1 MRASGRAHWPVMRHP
16 ISERELL
23 QRARGG
29 DEGAFRTLVERYEP
43 VVAATVNSML
53 GSGDE
58 ADDVGQETFIRF
70 YSSLDAFRE
79 EAALKTYLTRIAMNL
94 SLNALKRRKRFWTRH
109 VSTDPMARLKDKDLD
124 PAERLEDREMRE
136 RVRQAIGKLAPK
148 HRAVVT
154 LRLIEGYSTRETAE
168 ILNVPAGTVL
178 SRLSRAL
185 DNLKP
190 HLEPIRE
197 ER

>member
-1 MRASGRAHWPVMRHP
+1 MLV
-16 ISERELL
+16 
-23 QRARGG
+23 
-29 DEGAFRTLVERYEP
+29 DEYEP

-70 YSSLDAFRE
+70 YRALDGYRE
-79 EAALKTYLTRIAMNL
+79 EATLKTYLTRIAINL
-94 SLNALKRRKRFWTRH
+94 SLNALKRRKRFIARH
-109 VSTDPMARLKDKDLD
+109 VEAD
-124 PAERLEDREMRE
+124 PAALMPDTDLGPAEQLERIELREQ
-136 RVRQAIGKLAPK
+136 VRRAIDELAPK

-154 LRLIEGYSTRETAE
+154 LRLIDGFSTRETAE
-168 ILNVPAGTVL
+168 ILGVPSGTVL

-185 DNLKP
+185 KSLKP
-190 HLEPIRE
+190 HLQRIRD